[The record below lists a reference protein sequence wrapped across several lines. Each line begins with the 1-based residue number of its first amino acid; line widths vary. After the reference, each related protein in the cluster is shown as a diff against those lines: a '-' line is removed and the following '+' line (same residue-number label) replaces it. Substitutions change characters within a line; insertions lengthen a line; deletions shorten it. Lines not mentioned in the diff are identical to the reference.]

1 MENEQRSQD
10 ELEIPV
16 SLFKSIHDY
25 GARRPFWLKGA
36 NEAER
41 ETNAWVVDYDDI
53 STDCPDNADFLDN
66 RVTTWEG
73 LVKVMTN
80 FSKIPFADK
89 KAAPLFAS
97 TQFKTVIRWDNDRGR
112 PYKGFRN
119 QQNAQTSAMVVID
132 EDRGLHYKAV
142 VEYFRDNELE
152 AIIHTTASN
161 TTGERFHIIIPLLN
175 PVSFTEHKQVVLAV
189 CRFLDPDWVPDTTK
203 LTCDSMFYVP
213 GCYDGA
219 DNHFVHIKGGV
230 LGAEHWLEIAPPAA
244 EPEEVRRPRET
255 TRTGLSGA
263 LLSKEAAWSVDDCR
277 AVQEYRGL
285 GSGRHA
291 KVFGLLSAIAK
302 TAYNRGY
309 LLDDYELADLVWH
322 EHENNRPSSPYTYRQ
337 IASKAGRA
345 ISEAEGID
353 DPYFE
358 TAHNW
363 RTWGQPEPWKWGTK
377 EVMSLQAMLED
388 YRANPPEQPA
398 DEPAAEEYSMSY
410 DDDGDERDDPP
421 QDPEPTGTPDDTA
434 AGPLIWDAGEEDDD
448 HIPPRQWLL
457 GNAICRRFLTLL
469 FGPGGVG
476 KTSFVIA
483 WVVALATAINA
494 VIDEHVFQ
502 RCKVLYVSMEDDAD
516 EVKRRIKAC
525 CKYHQVPKADLKGW
539 LYVYNISKGKK
550 ARHPQRQRAGPGWPA
565 RCRTQRDRQAAKD

>member
-1 MENEQRSQD
+1 MANEQISQY

-97 TQFKTVIRWDNDRGR
+97 TRFKTVIRWDNDRGR

-203 LTCDSMFYVP
+203 LTCDSMFYVA

-230 LGAEHWLEIAPPAA
+230 LGTEHWQEIAPPAA
-244 EPEEVRRPRET
+244 EPEEEHRPRIT
-255 TRTGLSGA
+255 TRTGLSGG
-263 LLSKEAAWSVDDCR
+263 LLSKDAVWSVDDVA
-277 AVQEYRGL
+277 AVQAYRGL
-285 GSGRHA
+285 SGGRHA
-291 KVFGLLSAIAK
+291 KLFGLLSAIAK
-302 TAYNRGY
+302 SAYNKGY

-322 EHENNRPSSPYTYRQ
+322 EHEANRPSSPYTFRQ
-337 IASKAGRA
+337 ILNKAARA
-345 ISEAEGID
+345 IGEAEAIT

-363 RTWGQPEPWKWGTK
+363 QTWGQPEPWKHGTK
-377 EVMSLQAMLED
+377 GIMTFKEMLED
-388 YRANPPEQPA
+388 
-398 DEPAAEEYSMSY
+398 
-410 DDDGDERDDPP
+410 
-421 QDPEPTGTPDDTA
+421 
-434 AGPLIWDAGEEDDD
+434 
-448 HIPPRQWLL
+448 
-457 GNAICRRFLTLL
+457 
-469 FGPGGVG
+469 
-476 KTSFVIA
+476 
-483 WVVALATAINA
+483 
-494 VIDEHVFQ
+494 
-502 RCKVLYVSMEDDAD
+502 
-516 EVKRRIKAC
+516 
-525 CKYHQVPKADLKGW
+525 
-539 LYVYNISKGKK
+539 
-550 ARHPQRQRAGPGWPA
+550 
-565 RCRTQRDRQAAKD
+565 